1 MSQMLEPDLSVVDL
15 RSYFVRKRNALLVR
29 GRFSPL
35 YLDYYLH
42 LMQHGIQHAEPLD
55 QMLKDTLAALA
66 LHLCSRPQDES
77 CAWTIHVKK
86 PQLANRCRWLS
97 SMTLRSRAAA
107 FNSLTAPL
115 ILISRRN

>member
-42 LMQHGIQHAEPLD
+42 LMQYGLQNAEPLD
-55 QMLKDTLAALA
+55 QITELDGKRRLIGIVALVIFIITF
-66 LHLCSRPQDES
+66 SP
-77 CAWTIHVKK
+77 I
-86 PQLANRCRWLS
+86 
-97 SMTLRSRAAA
+97 
-107 FNSLTAPL
+107 PL
-115 ILISRRN
+115 VLF

>member
-42 LMQHGIQHAEPLD
+42 LMQHALQNVPHLLDCDRMLCHGHAGRSGPLRERDAQLRLPSGSAAPRQH
-55 QMLKDTLAALA
+55 
-66 LHLCSRPQDES
+66 
-77 CAWTIHVKK
+77 
-86 PQLANRCRWLS
+86 
-97 SMTLRSRAAA
+97 RSRNWPHRAR
-107 FNSLTAPL
+107 PDG
-115 ILISRRN
+115 